1 MKQKLTLRRVLVSAV
16 AALAAAAA
24 VWLLC
29 RWVGYDLQLRI
40 GNEPV
45 YEIANDDY
53 TRIIDVPEDGLW
65 QTVPLEAGQTLYGCR
80 LRFSTHGELYRAG
93 MVMVD
98 LCDADG
104 TILREAAGNYANI
117 FDDNFTGFAF
127 GTAYTAAQAETLCLH
142 IYNVVEWEGPLGL
155 WASTGTVGAL
165 ALTVDGV
172 DADATLA
179 LQYMTDDTGSW
190 PSDLA
195 NGLAPLLAFA
205 AFAAVLLF
213 GLCAPLPLTVAV
225 VGLACGLLFVRVTPA
240 LVAPDEYTHLAKCYR
255 QSSTLLGQPVADD
268 DDMLLVRSCDA
279 PYFKNHT
286 GDIGIYAYKEMLEHL
301 GDAGCSGETIV
312 SSDTYVT
319 ADPINNTLYLGQI
332 AGITLARMM
341 GLGFHG
347 MLLLGRLCNLALYL
361 ALAAAAVNIAPQRLR
376 GIFAGVALLAQP
388 LQLAGSLSA
397 DAAVLGYLFC
407 FTALCLTLRTRPAR
421 WPETVAAAR
430 QALAG
435 WPHCQSSGA
444 GAGRYRLG
452 AGQYGRCFV
461 CSPRCGYRGHPARR
475 WCRCGWCRFAGAA
488 VLEDPPRP
496 QKEENLFGCHCR
508 GCGAGHPGW
517 AV

>member
-1 MKQKLTLRRVLVSAV
+1 MKQKPTLRHVRASAV

-24 VWLLC
+24 AWLLC

-53 TRIIDVPEDGLW
+53 PLIIDEPEDGLW
-65 QTVPLEAGQTLYGCR
+65 QAVPLEAGQPLYGCR

-142 IYNVVEWEGPLGL
+142 IYNVVERAGPLGL

-165 ALTVDGV
+165 ALTADGV

-179 LQYMTDDTGSW
+179 LQYMTDDSGSW

-213 GLCAPLPLTVAV
+213 GLRAPLPLTVAV

-240 LVAPDEYTHLAKCYR
+240 LVAPDEYTHLAAAYELASR
-255 QSSTLLGQPVADD
+255 LGGETPADESGC
-268 DDMLLVRSCDA
+268 LLVRESDA
-279 PYFKNHT
+279 PP
-286 GDIGIYAYKEMLEHL
+286 IGTRSAAPLPAY
-301 GDAGCSGETIV
+301 
-312 SSDTYVT
+312 SSSAPSTDLSPST
-319 ADPINNTLYLGQI
+319 
-332 AGITLARMM
+332 
-341 GLGFHG
+341 
-347 MLLLGRLCNLALYL
+347 
-361 ALAAAAVNIAPQRLR
+361 NI
-376 GIFAGVALLAQP
+376 F
-388 LQLAGSLSA
+388 
-397 DAAVLGYLFC
+397 
-407 FTALCLTLRTRPAR
+407 
-421 WPETVAAAR
+421 
-430 QALAG
+430 
-435 WPHCQSSGA
+435 SGA
-444 GAGRYRLG
+444 SG
-452 AGQYGRCFV
+452 
-461 CSPRCGYRGHPARR
+461 S
-475 WCRCGWCRFAGAA
+475 
-488 VLEDPPRP
+488 
-496 QKEENLFGCHCR
+496 
-508 GCGAGHPGW
+508 
-517 AV
+517 